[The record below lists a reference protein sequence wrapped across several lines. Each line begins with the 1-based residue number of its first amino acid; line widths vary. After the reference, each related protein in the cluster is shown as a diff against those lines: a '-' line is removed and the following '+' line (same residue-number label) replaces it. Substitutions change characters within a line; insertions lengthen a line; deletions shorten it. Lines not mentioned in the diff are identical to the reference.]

1 MKFQIPF
8 TLANIEKLKK
18 RPIIF
23 KGLQEHKKD
32 SKLSYYL
39 ENSDINV
46 TREQYLNICAN
57 SFIKSFA
64 ILFIII
70 TTSLILFKAP
80 SAFLLSIVIVILSS
94 GFITFAQL
102 TYPRVYFNRKQ
113 KELEINLM
121 PALEDMLVQL
131 NSGVPLFDI
140 LVNISLSDY
149 GEISNEFKRAVK
161 KINAGMPQIEVL
173 EELGEK
179 NSSIYFRRTLWQ
191 ISNGMKSGSD
201 ISEVIKGSLKLLSE
215 EQIIQ
220 IQNYGNKL
228 NPLVM
233 FYMLMTIILPALAIT
248 FLTIISSM
256 IGLSKNLTIVVYI
269 GLFATAIFIQIMFL
283 GAIRSARPT
292 LLT

>member
-1 MKFQIPF
+1 MKFHIPF
-8 TLANIEKLKK
+8 TFTNVERLKK
-18 RPIIF
+18 GTIIL

-39 ENSDINV
+39 ENSDINI

-57 SFIKSFA
+57 SFIRSFF
-64 ILFIII
+64 ILFIIV
-70 TTSLILFKAP
+70 TT
-80 SAFLLSIVIVILSS
+80 FLVILGVSSPFLISLLVVILGS
-94 GFITFAQL
+94 GFVLGSQIV
-102 TYPRVYFNRKQ
+102 YPKVYFNRKQ
-113 KELEINLM
+113 KGLETNLM

-131 NSGVPLFDI
+131 NSGVPLFNI
-140 LVNISLSDY
+140 LANISLSDY
-149 GEISNEFKRAVK
+149 GEISNEFKKAVK
-161 KINAGMPQIEVL
+161 KINAGRPQIEVF

-179 NSSIYFRRTLWQ
+179 NSSSYFRRTLWQ

-201 ISEVIKGSLKLLSE
+201 ISEVIRGSLRLLSE
-215 EQIIQ
+215 EQVVQ

-233 FYMLMTIILPALAIT
+233 FYMLITIILPALAIT

-256 IGLSKNLTIVVYI
+256 VGLGKNLTMIIY
-269 GLFATAIFIQIMFL
+269 GCLFMFSIFIQVMFL